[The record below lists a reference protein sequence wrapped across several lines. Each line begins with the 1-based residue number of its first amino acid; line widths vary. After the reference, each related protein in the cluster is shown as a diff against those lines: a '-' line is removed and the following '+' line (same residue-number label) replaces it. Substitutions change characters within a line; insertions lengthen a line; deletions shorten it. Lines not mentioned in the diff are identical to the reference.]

1 MSSSKEADLTTAVL
15 LYAMRCLAEGDQ
27 QALRAMNFGP
37 KELEALK
44 GMNLSDLY
52 RADALR
58 VRCLK
63 IGLDRAVFWPM
74 LEHLQ
79 RQRESEDLQRAMIV
93 ADAPLEMMQQL
104 FGLSSREYTRWRRL
118 LTLAPSVGRPSD
130 QSLIY
135 PPRLSDN
142 QKILADRYLALV
154 APEERQLLLDE
165 LQGRLESEQKGMKP
179 VYDELRFLHSLCK
192 AAQQGEFV
200 PNLGIKVVEARQ
212 SRKQA
217 AEPAQSDAQ
226 KEKTAEERERS
237 RAYGLDQLAKLRESL
252 GFEDKS

>member
-44 GMNLSDLY
+44 DMNLSDLY

-58 VRCLK
+58 VHCLK

-79 RQRESEDLQRAMIV
+79 RQRETEDLQRTMIV

-118 LTLAPSVGRPSD
+118 LTLAPSVGRPSEPSEED
-130 QSLIY
+130 THKLWYAWEDRKQARGDNPLFA
-135 PPRLSDN
+135 SD
-142 QKILADRYLALV
+142 YLALQQETDIGLRAIWLLV
-154 APEERQLLLDE
+154 QRWEDYGEGLGSTQSERVGENAP
-165 LQGRLESEQKGMKP
+165 G
-179 VYDELRFLHSLCK
+179 
-192 AAQQGEFV
+192 
-200 PNLGIKVVEARQ
+200 
-212 SRKQA
+212 
-217 AEPAQSDAQ
+217 
-226 KEKTAEERERS
+226 
-237 RAYGLDQLAKLRESL
+237 
-252 GFEDKS
+252 

>member
-44 GMNLSDLY
+44 DMNLSDLY

-58 VRCLK
+58 VHCLE

-79 RQRESEDLQRAMIV
+79 RQRETEDLQRTMIV

-118 LTLAPSVGRPSD
+118 LTLAPSVGRPSEPSEED
-130 QSLIY
+130 THKLWYAWEDRKQARGDNPLVA
-135 PPRLSDN
+135 SD
-142 QKILADRYLALV
+142 YLALQQETDIGLRAIWLLV
-154 APEERQLLLDE
+154 QRWEDYGEGLGSNQFERVGENAP
-165 LQGRLESEQKGMKP
+165 G
-179 VYDELRFLHSLCK
+179 
-192 AAQQGEFV
+192 
-200 PNLGIKVVEARQ
+200 
-212 SRKQA
+212 
-217 AEPAQSDAQ
+217 
-226 KEKTAEERERS
+226 
-237 RAYGLDQLAKLRESL
+237 
-252 GFEDKS
+252 

>member
-44 GMNLSDLY
+44 DMNLSDLY

-58 VRCLK
+58 VHCLK

-79 RQRESEDLQRAMIV
+79 RQRETEDLQRTMIV

-118 LTLAPSVGRPSD
+118 LTLAPSVGRPSEPSEED
-130 QSLIY
+130 THKLWYAWEDRKQARGDNPLIA
-135 PPRLSDN
+135 SD
-142 QKILADRYLALV
+142 YLALQQKTDIGLRAIWLLV
-154 APEERQLLLDE
+154 QRWEDYGEGLGSNQSERVGENAP
-165 LQGRLESEQKGMKP
+165 G
-179 VYDELRFLHSLCK
+179 
-192 AAQQGEFV
+192 
-200 PNLGIKVVEARQ
+200 
-212 SRKQA
+212 
-217 AEPAQSDAQ
+217 
-226 KEKTAEERERS
+226 
-237 RAYGLDQLAKLRESL
+237 
-252 GFEDKS
+252 

>member
-37 KELEALK
+37 KELDALK

-58 VRCLK
+58 VHCLK

-118 LTLAPSVGRPSD
+118 LTIAPSVGRPSEPSEEETHKLWYAWED
-130 QSLIY
+130 RQQLRGDDSLTAADYLSLQQETGIGLRAIWLLVQRWEDY
-135 PPRLSDN
+135 GEGLGNLQPEQVGENAPR
-142 QKILADRYLALV
+142 
-154 APEERQLLLDE
+154 
-165 LQGRLESEQKGMKP
+165 
-179 VYDELRFLHSLCK
+179 
-192 AAQQGEFV
+192 
-200 PNLGIKVVEARQ
+200 
-212 SRKQA
+212 
-217 AEPAQSDAQ
+217 
-226 KEKTAEERERS
+226 
-237 RAYGLDQLAKLRESL
+237 
-252 GFEDKS
+252 